1 MSKWVAEQK
10 LRTIA
15 NDSALEIAILRAP
28 IVYGPGEPGNF
39 MRLVR
44 LVDSGLPLPFG
55 AIQGRRSL
63 IFVRNLVNAIIACAT
78 HPGAAGQ
85 TFLVSDDE
93 DVSTVELIRRVAKAL
108 GRRATLVHFPLSCLQ
123 ALGMLTGKSK
133 QLNSLLAS
141 LVIDSSRIRR
151 ELAWSPPCS
160 MAEGLQQTADW
171 YLAEKGARFSSR
183 LVRAHK

>member
-15 NDSALEIAILRAP
+15 NDSALEIVVIRPP

-55 AIQGRRSL
+55 AIQGCRSL
-63 IFVRNLVNAIIACAT
+63 IHVHNLVNAIITCAQ

-85 TFLVSDDE
+85 TFLVSDGE
-93 DVSTVELIRRVAKAL
+93 DVSTLELIHRIAGAL
-108 GRRATLVHFPLSCLQ
+108 GRRATLLPLPLSSLRM
-123 ALGMLTGKSK
+123 LGRLAGKSK
-133 QLNSLLAS
+133 QLNSLLVS

-151 ELAWSPPCS
+151 ELAWNPPCLMS
-160 MAEGLQQTADW
+160 DGLQETVEW
-171 YLAEKGARFSSR
+171 YLAEKRS
-183 LVRAHK
+183 